1 MRASTA
7 LLANILNRDFCPW
20 ANRYVYWLKQPI
32 GWFVLAGAAALSIGV
47 SVAPQALVL
56 FAAISAVTILGIAWP
71 WIGMWG
77 ISGSLRFERRRAIEG
92 LPVRVQIT
100 VVNRWPWPVWGLL
113 IERGF
118 FAPARESVNDIAAA
132 ALAKVPGWSTSTFQ
146 WEFVPQRRGR
156 YPLEPPQIASGF
168 PFGIW
173 HDHREVAVENEL
185 LVWPRMASLQSVPPI
200 GGRSLG
206 VAGTPSRHVGD
217 EGDMLG
223 VRAYRAGDSLR
234 HVHWA
239 QTAKHDRLVVCE
251 RQTTGRRRVQLI
263 LDTDWRANGNG
274 ASDESLESVI
284 RVGASIGRQFHAHH
298 ADIELRAGGKTVV
311 AEPGHQGLHRMLD
324 MLASWSPGD
333 DRDRSI
339 PNTASL
345 DVKGRSQVVVVTTS
359 SGCGRWK
366 KELLH
371 HRDARLIVLDFERDE
386 VRGAIG
392 DFDTGCDERIP
403 AETARNGACFVIEE
417 CEDVLARLVR
427 GWEKICHDGW
437 SRI

>member
-1 MRASTA
+1 M
-7 LLANILNRDFCPW
+7 
-20 ANRYVYWLKQPI
+20 
-32 GWFVLAGAAALSIGV
+32 
-47 SVAPQALVL
+47 
-56 FAAISAVTILGIAWP
+56 
-71 WIGMWG
+71 
-77 ISGSLRFERRRAIEG
+77 
-92 LPVRVQIT
+92 
-100 VVNRWPWPVWGLL
+100 
-113 IERGF
+113 
-118 FAPARESVNDIAAA
+118 
-132 ALAKVPGWSTSTFQ
+132 
-146 WEFVPQRRGR
+146 
-156 YPLEPPQIASGF
+156 
-168 PFGIW
+168 
-173 HDHREVAVENEL
+173 
-185 LVWPRMASLQSVPPI
+185 
-200 GGRSLG
+200 
-206 VAGTPSRHVGD
+206 
-217 EGDMLG
+217 
-223 VRAYRAGDSLR
+223 
-234 HVHWA
+234 
-239 QTAKHDRLVVCE
+239 
-251 RQTTGRRRVQLI
+251 QLI

-298 ADIELRAGGKTVV
+298 ADIELRAGRKTVV
-311 AEPGHQGLHRMLD
+311 AEPGHQGLNRMLD

-386 VRGAIG
+386 VRGGIG

-403 AETARNGACFVIEE
+403 AETARNGACLVIEE

-427 GWEKICHDGW
+427 VWEKICHDGW